1 LLDCFIASLLTM
13 KQSSNETMT
22 ESLILEIRP
31 GTGGN
36 EASLFVSE
44 LSRMYKKYC
53 ERQGLVCKT
62 IEEQKDE
69 LGGIK
74 KLALEIS
81 GKNAWANLKY
91 EAGVHRVQ
99 RVPKTEKQGRLH
111 TSTVSVAVL
120 SSAKPQE
127 IILNP
132 ADLKIEFYRAGGA
145 GGQNVNKVETAVRIT
160 HLPSGISAACQEER
174 FQHQNRERALAELQ
188 RKVQE
193 IQSQKES
200 GETLTQR
207 REQIGQSERA
217 EKFRTYNFP
226 QDRLTD
232 HRINKSFH
240 NIEGIMDGKMEKLLE
255 ALKTSLTT
263 NP

>member
-1 LLDCFIASLLTM
+1 MEEA
-13 KQSSNETMT
+13 
-22 ESLILEIRP
+22 LILEIRP

-36 EASLFVSE
+36 EASLFASE

-53 ERQGLVCKT
+53 ERQGLTCKT
-62 IEEQKDE
+62 TEEQKDE

-74 KLALEIS
+74 KLSLEIF
-81 GKNAWANLKY
+81 GENALANLKY

-127 IILNP
+127 ITLNP

-160 HLPSGISAACQEER
+160 HLPSGISASCQEER
-174 FQHQNRERALAELQ
+174 FQHQNRERALFALQ

-193 IQSQKES
+193 IQSQKEY
-200 GETLTQR
+200 GDTLTQR

-226 QDRLTD
+226 QDRITD
-232 HRINKSFH
+232 HRIGLSLH
-240 NIEGIMDGKMEKLLE
+240 HLPSLLDGELDPLIHALRKEEQSKQLADLLG
-255 ALKTSLTT
+255 
-263 NP
+263 